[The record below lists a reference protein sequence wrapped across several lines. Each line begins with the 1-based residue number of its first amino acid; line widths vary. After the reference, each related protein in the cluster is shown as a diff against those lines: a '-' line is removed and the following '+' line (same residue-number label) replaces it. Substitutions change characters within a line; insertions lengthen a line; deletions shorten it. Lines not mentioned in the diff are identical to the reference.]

1 MRILRTLKRLIARSP
16 DSEDGNTMGQVTP
29 LAQAVFDSLN
39 EDPDAWSLI
48 DRGNGLT
55 ELTHVSGTFIR
66 STTLYFPAETYMVV
80 GRTVNGDARI
90 HQSLTKDTLGKQII
104 RDAVLN
110 WMKYR
115 ATPDEALT
123 IQLLNQ
129 EVRLSRAA

>member
-1 MRILRTLKRLIARSP
+1 MRILRTLKRLIAQSP

-66 STTLYFPAETYMVV
+66 STTLYFPVETYMVV